1 MKKFITKIK
10 ASIRIFKS
18 YNFVLLTETEK
29 QRENDEFSVVSDCC
43 CDVCRFSLLDNAMV
57 YVDRPEKDP
66 MEELDEILKNANIS
80 KN

>member
-1 MKKFITKIK
+1 MKKIITKIK

-18 YNFVLLTETEK
+18 YNYVLISETEK

-43 CDVCRFSLLDNAMV
+43 CDNCRFSLIDNAMAH
-57 YVDRPEKDP
+57 VDQPEKDP
-66 MEELDEILKNANIS
+66 MEELDEILKSANIS

>member
-1 MKKFITKIK
+1 MKKIITKIK

-18 YNFVLLTETEK
+18 YNYVLISETEK

-43 CDVCRFSLLDNAMV
+43 CDNCRFSLIDNAMA
-57 YVDRPEKDP
+57 YVDQPEKDP
-66 MEELDEILKNANIS
+66 MEELDEILKSANIS